1 MRVNRVNQRDGKN
14 SDKDVIKHKPLRSKL
29 KKKKK
34 NGVYSSKKYFTAL
47 DMK

>member
-14 SDKDVIKHKPLRSKL
+14 SDKDVIKHRPLRSKL
-29 KKKKK
+29 KKKK

>member
-14 SDKDVIKHKPLRSKL
+14 SDKDVIKHRPLRSKL

-34 NGVYSSKKYFTAL
+34 MVSTLPKNTSLHLT
-47 DMK
+47 